1 MADTGPLYA
10 LTDVSDQYH
19 ERAVREYQSL
29 ITQGHVVTL
38 SYPVVLECYNLLY
51 RALRLSVVHRWLEVV
66 LERLTPLN
74 PTPEDYSLAAIRV
87 RYFTDQRISLVDAST
102 AVLAERFSVPV
113 WTFDRHFD
121 VMQVSVWRAG
131 DTP

>member
-19 ERAVREYQSL
+19 KRATQEFQSL
-29 ITQGHVVTL
+29 VTQGYVVTL

-51 RALRLSVVHRWLEVV
+51 RALRLSVAHRWLEVV
-66 LERLTPLN
+66 LHELTPLN
-74 PTPEDYSLAAIRV
+74 PTPEDYGLAAIRV
-87 RYFTDQRISLVDAST
+87 RRFTDQRISLVDAST

-113 WTFDRHFD
+113 WTFDHHFD
-121 VMQVSVWRAG
+121 VMQVPVWRAK
-131 DTP
+131 